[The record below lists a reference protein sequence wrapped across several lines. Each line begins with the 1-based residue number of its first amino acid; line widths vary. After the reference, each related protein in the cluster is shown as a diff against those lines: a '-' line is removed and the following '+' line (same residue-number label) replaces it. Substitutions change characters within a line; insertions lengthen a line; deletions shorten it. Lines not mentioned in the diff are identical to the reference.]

1 MPWCWPP
8 VRIER
13 AKPLLGT
20 IVSIRAEFEDGDRG
34 EAAVRAAFAE
44 IAELHQLMSFHSPE
58 SDLSRIARGAA
69 AGPVRVDP
77 RTAEVLA
84 FALALSEESAGV
96 FDPVA
101 AARAAVDGGALPR
114 LEAAPKADPAA
125 RWSDVELDGETVSL
139 RRQAWIDLGGVAK
152 GYAVDRA
159 VAQLSAGGARQAI
172 VSAGGDLRASGPE
185 PEAVQLRAPGPDEAL
200 IELQDAALASSG
212 WAMGGVDTIH
222 LDAACRRM
230 VQAQCFAAVIA
241 EDCMTADALTKVVLA
256 RGEAAGP
263 LLCARKAQAH
273 LFDPVLGWRHL
284 GSDA

>member
-1 MPWCWPP
+1 MPWCWRP

-101 AARAAVDGGALPR
+101 AARAAVDGGA
-114 LEAAPKADPAA
+114 

-172 VSAGGDLRASGPE
+172 VNAGGDLRASGPE

-284 GSDA
+284 GRHA